1 MKTCAAICVL
11 ALPLFVMSRAGE
23 AQQNHIQRI
32 AAKSGETIELYPV
45 WAQARCRSTLL
56 AIPEVE
62 VLEGP
67 PELTFSVRE
76 QMVLVRAADCPNK
89 IKGGMVIVTVGDV
102 KKPIEG
108 KLTIRVK
115 FKTKAVNNQLARTYY
130 YSLFP

>member
-1 MKTCAAICVL
+1 L
-11 ALPLFVMSRAGE
+11 AK
-23 AQQNHIQRI
+23 AQQIQIQRI

-45 WAQARCRSTLL
+45 WAQANCRSTLL
-56 AIPEVE
+56 VPPEVE

-67 PELTFSVRE
+67 PELTFSVKE
-76 QMVLVRAADCPNK
+76 QMLRIPAAECPNK

-102 KKPIEG
+102 KKAIEG

-115 FKTKAVNNQLARTYY
+115 LKTKVLNNQLARTYY